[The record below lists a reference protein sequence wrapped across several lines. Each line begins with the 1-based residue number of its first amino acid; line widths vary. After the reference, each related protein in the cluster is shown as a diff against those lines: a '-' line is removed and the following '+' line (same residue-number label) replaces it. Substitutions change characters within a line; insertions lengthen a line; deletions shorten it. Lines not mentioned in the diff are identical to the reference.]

1 MGNIIRNLIE
11 FHFLNSMVVFEYI
24 RIIRHIFSILIPA
37 YCFCLTMYVI
47 ITIILMKEKNLMDFL
62 QLKAEYEKKLLELR
76 TSFFNHIHNSSAYE
90 EESVESIDEIYA
102 DELIWDTANDHRV
115 FENIQNLICV
125 YENIIS
131 IIDGIITASDNQK
144 KTRNL
149 KKDIESLIHQIRK
162 LKKESSVIIKHEQ
175 DFTDKANDILDLLDE
190 IRGK

>member
-1 MGNIIRNLIE
+1 M
-11 FHFLNSMVVFEYI
+11 
-24 RIIRHIFSILIPA
+24 
-37 YCFCLTMYVI
+37 
-47 ITIILMKEKNLMDFL
+47 
-62 QLKAEYEKKLLELR
+62 LELR
-76 TSFFNHIHNSSAYE
+76 TSLFNHIHNSSAYE

-115 FENIQNLICV
+115 FENIQNLIYV

-131 IIDGIITASDNQK
+131 IIDGTITASDNQK
-144 KTRNL
+144 ETRNL

>member
-1 MGNIIRNLIE
+1 M
-11 FHFLNSMVVFEYI
+11 
-24 RIIRHIFSILIPA
+24 
-37 YCFCLTMYVI
+37 
-47 ITIILMKEKNLMDFL
+47 
-62 QLKAEYEKKLLELR
+62 R

-90 EESVESIDEIYA
+90 EESVESIDEINA

-131 IIDGIITASDNQK
+131 IIDGTITASDNQK

-162 LKKESSVIIKHEQ
+162 LKKESSDIIKHEQ
-175 DFTDKANDILDLLDE
+175 DFTDKANNILDLLDE